1 MGKRKIV
8 LGNNRITIDTEK
20 NSGKRNNFRDTLPI
34 SMLSLF
40 LLLGLALNSGL
51 QAQPSY
57 ETQNKALLHDYVK
70 KLNGSEP
77 PRRTQ
82 ERLKKYDHLVKYMST
97 LSFSRSGVTVSA
109 NFLRALISA
118 ESAAD
123 PFAVSDKN
131 AIGLTQ
137 ITIETGRVA
146 AKELYEMGHDFK
158 FVKEERLKNL
168 QPSDLFDPAINILIC
183 TYLMDKYNSDF
194 GNNLVLTIS
203 AWNAGP
209 GAVIRYK
216 GYPPYEETLT
226 LIGRVNSYYN
236 YYRKY
241 YL

>member
-1 MGKRKIV
+1 MRNRKTV
-8 LGNNRITIDTEK
+8 LGMNFFQPYSEK
-20 NSGKRNNFRDTLPI
+20 NSGHRNIIRLGKLSGATILILLATFLIPAI
-34 SMLSLF
+34 SF
-40 LLLGLALNSGL
+40 
-51 QAQPSY
+51 AQPSY
-57 ETQNKALLHDYVK
+57 SSGNKALLHDYIK

-77 PRRTQ
+77 PHRTQ

-97 LSFSRSGVTVSA
+97 LAFTRRGVTVSA

-146 AKELYEMGHDFK
+146 AKELYQMDHDFK
-158 FVKEERLKNL
+158 YVNEDRLKNL
-168 QPSDLFDPAINILIC
+168 QSSDLFDPAINLLIC

-209 GAVIRYK
+209 GAVMRYK